1 MVRNVRFSEMSL
13 DELLTEMHRMELT
26 REDAFNGNED
36 GYWREIELHK
46 KVLRVSRELK
56 NPKINGG
63 KSSND
68 IDIDTTDVK
77 RKLSKLLLNH
87 GSEMKSRGQG
97 SRLEAEK
104 ALKEALFL
112 DRTNGMAAYRL
123 AFIYYRMNDY
133 KKAIRYFNVALENT
147 IHTEPI
153 FCLSDR
159 EIYYA
164 RLYLMMCYLQEA
176 DNLNDE
182 LDDPIIRKKYPDL
195 PNYLSYSIKE
205 FVNDFNAEL
214 TDQAYMVV
222 DNQHTRYVSYQDA
235 GDTFASDSRQKDTL
249 IIWLDGVNSKIAFN
263 KKERLFYNE
272 FTAKQLVYL
281 VHSTHQNNP
290 GNEDNMQKSF
300 EELTKNPD
308 LTNTRVRSAIRRIR
322 NLLLDLYQ
330 DLDLITT
337 SRQPGLKGYYYN
349 GKVPYQIIC
358 RSEEAMDLYL

>member
-1 MVRNVRFSEMSL
+1 MARNLRFSEMSL
-13 DELLTEMHRMELT
+13 EELLVEMHRMELI
-26 REDAFNGNED
+26 REDDVNGNEG

-112 DRTNGMAAYRL
+112 DRKNGMAAYRL

-133 KKAIRYFNVALENT
+133 KKAIQYFNAALENT
-147 IHTEPI
+147 IHDEPI

-164 RLYLMMCYLQEA
+164 RLYLMTCYLHEV

-182 LDDPIIRKKYPDL
+182 LEFSATSKKYPVL
-195 PNYLSYSIKE
+195 PNYASYGIK
-205 FVNDFNAEL
+205 DFISVLGLDL
-214 TDQAYMVV
+214 TDQEYELLT
-222 DNQHTRYVSYQDA
+222 DKGSQYISYEDA
-235 GDTFASDSRQKDTL
+235 MGYFHKEERPEDTL
-249 IIWLDGVNSKIAFN
+249 IVWFDGVNSKVAFN
-263 KKERLFYNE
+263 QEEQLFRSD
-272 FTAKQLVYL
+272 FKAKQLVYL
-281 VHSTHQNNP
+281 LRFTSQNNP
-290 GNEDNMQKSF
+290 GNEHNMQNCF
-300 EELTKNPD
+300 EELSNSPFV
-308 LTNTRVRSAIRRIR
+308 TNDRLRTAISKEKRLISS
-322 NLLLDLYQ
+322 LDPE
-330 DLDLITT
+330 LDVIST
-337 SRQPGLKGYYYN
+337 SRSPYPSGYYYN
-349 GKVPYQIIC
+349 KKVPYMIIC
-358 RSEEAMDLYL
+358 RSEEASLLYK